1 MKSKIVI
8 VTAPSGAGKT
18 TLVRHLLGIPDLNLA
33 FSVSACTRP
42 MREGEV
48 QGRDYYFM
56 SVDEFRDRIEEDE
69 FVEWEEVYKNRFYGT
84 LKSEM
89 DRLRKQGH
97 HILFDVDVKG
107 GLSLKQ
113 RFGEQAYALFVQPP
127 SLEVL
132 RQRLQDRGSDSPE
145 DIEGRINK
153 AALEIK
159 YAGKFDSILVNED
172 LENTF
177 RQAEALVRSFLE
189 VS

>member
-1 MKSKIVI
+1 MV

-18 TLVRHLLGIPDLNLA
+18 TLVKHLLGIGSLNLA

-42 MREGEV
+42 MRDGEV
-48 QGRDYYFM
+48 NGKDYYFM
-56 SVDEFRDRIEEDE
+56 SVDEFRDKIEEGE

-89 DRLRKQGH
+89 DRLWMNGH
-97 HILFDVDVKG
+97 NILFDVDVKG

-113 RFGEQAYALFVQPP
+113 KFTDQAFVLFIQPP

-132 RQRLQDRGSDSPE
+132 RQRLEERGTDTPE
-145 DIEGRINK
+145 EIEGRINK

-159 YAGKFDSILVNED
+159 FAGKFDHIIVND
-172 LENTF
+172 NLDYTF
-177 RQAEALVRSFLE
+177 SQAEALVRAFLE
-189 VS
+189 GS